1 MMTDS
6 KCHCCCISVKDDEVD
21 DDEVNET
28 YEDSETYDED
38 AEEDEEDSRKPAAL
52 PQGGA
57 KEQDDLIPDES
68 SLEGDY

>member
-1 MMTDS
+1 M
-6 KCHCCCISVKDDEVD
+6 D

-38 AEEDEEDSRKPAAL
+38 AEEDGEDSRKPAAL

-57 KEQDDLIPDES
+57 KRQDDLIPDES